1 MNHQSSE
8 LTNNLLSKDEQ
19 FLASA
24 LYRVFHIVTEKGE
37 GPHLITVDGERFLD
51 LTSGIGVTQLG
62 HCHPEVVQAAKDQL
76 DKLFHISCVTH
87 HTKNIEL
94 AEKLSQILPGNID
107 NTFFCNSGAE
117 AVDGAIKFSR
127 FINPGRPNIIAFRP
141 AFHGRT
147 LGSTALS
154 SSKISLRKNYDPLL
168 TGINFVDFPNCW
180 HCPVFKEPE
189 SCHLECLDLLTRSFK
204 LNLPPESVSAI
215 ILEPIVGEGGYLP
228 APNDKGNNNFQKH
241 RYNYLKELRQICDEY
256 GILLIADE
264 VQSGIART
272 GSWFAVN
279 QFDVQPDVIVM
290 AKGLANGLPIG
301 AFASRKELMHKMP
314 AGSHGSTFG
323 GNPVSCA
330 AAAKTLEII
339 QRDSLLDYVTITGG
353 EIMKHL
359 SESLKG
365 IAKIRGYGFMIGIE
379 LSSKETVDKVIE
391 HCFQEKML
399 VLSAGTNSLR
409 VIPPL
414 NIDKQ
419 LLMNAIDKLIGII
432 QQTVSPDGQFCD

>member
-1 MNHQSSE
+1 MNQHNSE
-8 LTNNLLSKDEQ
+8 LTQNLLAHDEQ
-19 FLASA
+19 FLASS
-24 LYRVFHIVTEKGE
+24 LYRVFHIVAERGE
-37 GPHLITVDGERFLD
+37 GPYLYTVDGDKYLD

-62 HCHPEVVQAAKDQL
+62 HCHPEVVQAAKEQL
-76 DKLFHISCVTH
+76 DKLFHVSCVTH

-94 AEKLSQILPGNID
+94 AARLSEILPGNID

-127 FINPGRPNIIAFRP
+127 YVNPGRPNIIAFRP

-154 SSKISLRKNYDPLL
+154 SSKTSLRKNYDPLL

-180 HCPVFKEPE
+180 HCPVFKDPE
-189 SCHLECLDLLTRSFK
+189 TCHLECLDLLTRSFK
-204 LNLPPESVSAI
+204 LNLPPETVSAI

-228 APNDKGNNNFQKH
+228 LPNDKEQNNVQKH
-241 RYNYLKELRQICDEY
+241 RYNYLRELRKICDEY

-264 VQSGIART
+264 VQSGIGRT
-272 GSWFAVN
+272 GYWFAVN
-279 QFDVQPDVIVM
+279 QYDVQPDVVTM

-301 AFASRKELMHKMP
+301 GFAARKELMHKMP
-314 AGSHGSTFG
+314 PGSHGSTFG

-330 AAAKTLEII
+330 AASKTIEII
-339 QRDSLLDYVTITGG
+339 QRDNLLEYVTTTGQVV
-353 EIMKHL
+353 MKHL
-359 SESLKG
+359 TESLKS
-365 IAKIRGYGFMIGIE
+365 IAKVRGYGFMIGIE
-379 LSSKETVDKVIE
+379 LSSKETVDLVIQR
-391 HCFQEKML
+391 CFEEKML

-414 NIDKQ
+414 NIDEQ
-419 LLMNAIDKLIGII
+419 LLMNGVDKLIGII
-432 QQTVSPDGQFCD
+432 QKAVSADGQVL